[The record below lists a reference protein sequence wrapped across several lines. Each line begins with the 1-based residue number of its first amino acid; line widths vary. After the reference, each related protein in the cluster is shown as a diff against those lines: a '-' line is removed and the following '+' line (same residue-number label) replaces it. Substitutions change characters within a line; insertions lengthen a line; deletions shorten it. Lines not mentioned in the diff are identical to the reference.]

1 MKAIIMAAGGGR
13 RLLGLNLNKPKCLL
27 TASGGETL
35 IRRSV
40 NLLVSKGISD
50 ITVIV
55 GYKADL
61 IRNELNNDVTYFEN
75 PHFRTTNSI
84 MSLWY
89 AKDLLEDDVLLL
101 NGDLYYEHDILDYAI
116 NQTNPV
122 VMLADSTRIDNA
134 DYRFG
139 FIGDQINRFG
149 KHLTNQE
156 TDGEYVGIVRID
168 ECFIQ
173 TFKQTLEEMITA
185 GKSNI
190 WWEDVLYSF
199 ISKHVPIHF
208 FDVAGTFWTEVDTLR
223 DYKYLKNWIT
233 SQNRS
238 MPEKIYQSASLA
250 TE

>member
-1 MKAIIMAAGGGR
+1 MKAIIMAAGVGK
-13 RLLGLNLNKPKCLL
+13 RLQALNINKPKCLI
-27 TASGGETL
+27 TVGSETL

-40 NLLVSKGISD
+40 NLLINKGISD

-55 GYKADL
+55 GFMAHL
-61 IRNELNNDVTYFEN
+61 IRNELSNDVAYFEN
-75 PHFRTTNSI
+75 PDFHSTNSI
-84 MSLWY
+84 KSLWY
-89 AKDLLEDDVLLL
+89 ARDLLEDNVLLL
-101 NGDLYYEHDILDYAI
+101 NGDLYYEHSILDYAI
-116 NQTNPV
+116 NQTNAV
-122 VMLADSTRIDNA
+122 VMLADSTRINNA

-168 ECFIQ
+168 QCFIK

-199 ISKHVPIHF
+199 ISKQVPIHF
-208 FDVAGTFWTEVDTLR
+208 FDVAGTFWSEVDTLQ
-223 DYKYLKNWIT
+223 DYNYLQNWIT
-233 SQNRS
+233 GQVRS
-238 MPEKIYQSASLA
+238 LPN
-250 TE
+250 

>member
-1 MKAIIMAAGGGR
+1 MKAIIMAAGVGK
-13 RLLGLNLNKPKCLL
+13 RLHALNIKKPKCLISIGS
-27 TASGGETL
+27 TTL

-55 GYKADL
+55 GFKGHL
-61 IRNELNNDVTYFEN
+61 IRNELNNDVAYFEN
-75 PHFRTTNSI
+75 PDFHSTNSI
-84 MSLWY
+84 KSLWY
-89 AKDLLEDDVLLL
+89 AKDLLEDNVLLL
-101 NGDLYYEHDILDYAI
+101 NGDLYYEHAILDYAI

-134 DYRFG
+134 DYRFS
-139 FIGDQINRFG
+139 FSDDQIDQFG

-156 TDGEYVGIVRID
+156 TDGEYIGIVRID
-168 ECFIQ
+168 KCFIK

-199 ISKHVPIHF
+199 IAEQIPIHY
-208 FDVAGTFWTEVDTLR
+208 FDVAGTFWSEVDTLQ
-223 DYKYLKNWIT
+223 DYNYLQNWIT
-233 SQNRS
+233 SQDRS
-238 MPEKIYQSASLA
+238 MPSKEYQSSSLLI
-250 TE
+250 E

>member
-1 MKAIIMAAGGGR
+1 MKAIIMAAGIGK
-13 RLLGLNLNKPKCLL
+13 RLHALNIKKPKCLISIGS
-27 TASGGETL
+27 TTL

-55 GYKADL
+55 GYKSDL
-61 IRNELNNDVTYFEN
+61 IRNELNNNIAYFEN
-75 PHFRTTNSI
+75 PDFQITNSI
-84 MSLWY
+84 KSLWY
-89 AKDLLEDDVLLL
+89 AKELLEGDVLLL

-139 FIGDQINRFG
+139 FSGNQINRFG

-156 TDGEYVGIVRID
+156 TNGEYIGIVRID
-168 ECFIQ
+168 QSFIK
-173 TFKQTLEEMITA
+173 TFKQTLEDMITA

-199 ISKHVPIHF
+199 IEKNIPIHY
-208 FDVAGTFWTEVDTLR
+208 FDVAGTFWSEVDTLQ
-223 DYKYLKNWIT
+223 DYNYLQNWIT
-233 SQNRS
+233 SQDTPGTPRTV
-238 MPEKIYQSASLA
+238 QSAS
-250 TE
+250 

>member
-1 MKAIIMAAGGGR
+1 MKAIIMAAGIGK
-13 RLLGLNLNKPKCLL
+13 RLHALNINKPKCLINIGS
-27 TASGGETL
+27 TTL

-55 GYKADL
+55 GYKSDL
-61 IRNELNNDVTYFEN
+61 IRNELNNNIAYFEN
-75 PHFRTTNSI
+75 PDFHITNSI
-84 MSLWY
+84 KSLWY
-89 AKDLLEDDVLLL
+89 AKDLLEGDVLLL

-122 VMLADSTRIDNA
+122 VMLADSTRIDKA

-139 FIGDQINRFG
+139 FSGNQINRFG
-149 KHLTNQE
+149 KHLTNHE

-168 ECFIQ
+168 QSFIK
-173 TFKQTLEEMITA
+173 TFKQTLEDMITA

-199 ISKHVPIHF
+199 IEKNIPIHY
-208 FDVAGTFWTEVDTLR
+208 FDVAGTFWSEVDTLQ
-223 DYKYLKNWIT
+223 DYNYLQNWIT
-233 SQNRS
+233 SQVRS
-238 MPEKIYQSASLA
+238 LPN
-250 TE
+250 

>member
-1 MKAIIMAAGGGR
+1 MKAIIMAAGVGR
-13 RLLGLNLNKPKCLL
+13 RLHELNVNKPKCLL
-27 TASGGETL
+27 TAGSETL

-61 IRNELNNDVTYFEN
+61 IRNELNNDVAYFEN
-75 PHFRTTNSI
+75 PIFLTTNSI

-89 AKDLLEDDVLLL
+89 AKDLLEDNVLLL
-101 NGDLYYEHDILDYAI
+101 NGDLYYEHSILDYAI
-116 NQTNPV
+116 NQTNAV
-122 VMLADSTRIDNA
+122 VMLADSTRINNA

-168 ECFIQ
+168 QCFIK
-173 TFKQTLEEMITA
+173 TFKQTLEEMITD

-190 WWEDVLYSF
+190 CWEDVLYSF
-199 ISKHVPIHF
+199 ISKQVPIHF
-208 FDVAGTFWTEVDTLR
+208 FDVAGTFWSEVDTLQ
-223 DYKYLKNWIT
+223 DYNYLQNWIT
-233 SQNRS
+233 SQVRS
-238 MPEKIYQSASLA
+238 LPN
-250 TE
+250 

>member
-1 MKAIIMAAGGGR
+1 MKAIIMAAGVGK
-13 RLLGLNLNKPKCLL
+13 RLLGLNMNKPKCLL
-27 TASGGETL
+27 TAGSETL

-40 NLLVSKGISD
+40 NLLLKKGISD

-55 GYKADL
+55 GYEADL
-61 IRNELNNDVTYFEN
+61 IRNELKNDVVYFEN
-75 PHFRTTNSI
+75 PHFLTTNSI

-89 AKDLLEDDVLLL
+89 AKDLLKDDVLLL
-101 NGDLYYEHDILDYAI
+101 NGDLYYEHGILDYAKS
-116 NQTNPV
+116 QTNPV

-139 FIGDQINRFG
+139 FIGNQINRFG

-168 ECFIQ
+168 QCFIK
-173 TFKQTLEEMITA
+173 TFKQTLEEMIIS

-199 ISKHVPIHF
+199 ISKQVPIHF
-208 FDVAGTFWTEVDTLR
+208 YDVAGTFWSEVDTLK
-223 DYKYLKNWIT
+223 DYNYLQNWIT
-233 SQNRS
+233 SQDIIVPR
-238 MPEKIYQSASLA
+238 EKNPGFK
-250 TE
+250 

>member
-1 MKAIIMAAGGGR
+1 MKAIIMAAGVGR
-13 RLLGLNLNKPKCLL
+13 RLHALNMNKPKCLI
-27 TASGGETL
+27 TVGSTTL

-40 NLLVSKGISD
+40 DLLVSKGISD

-61 IRNELNNDVTYFEN
+61 IRNELNNDVAYFEN
-75 PHFRTTNSI
+75 PIFLTTNSI

-89 AKDLLEDDVLLL
+89 AKDLLEDNVLLL
-101 NGDLYYEHDILDYAI
+101 NGDLYYEHSILDYAI
-116 NQTNPV
+116 NQTNAV
-122 VMLADSTRIDNA
+122 VMLADSTRINNA

-168 ECFIQ
+168 QCFIK

-199 ISKHVPIHF
+199 ISKQVPIHF
-208 FDVAGTFWTEVDTLR
+208 FDVAGTFWSEVDTLQ
-223 DYKYLKNWIT
+223 DYNYLQNWIT
-233 SQNRS
+233 GQVRS
-238 MPEKIYQSASLA
+238 LPN
-250 TE
+250 

>member
-1 MKAIIMAAGGGR
+1 MAAGIGK
-13 RLLGLNLNKPKCLL
+13 RLLGLNLNKPKCLISIGS
-27 TASGGETL
+27 TTL

-50 ITVIV
+50 ITIIV
-55 GYKADL
+55 GYKSDL
-61 IRNELNNDVTYFEN
+61 IRNELNNDVAYFEN
-75 PHFRTTNSI
+75 PDFHSTNSI
-84 MSLWY
+84 KSLWY
-89 AKDLLEDDVLLL
+89 ARDLLEDDVLLL

-156 TDGEYVGIVRID
+156 TDGEYIGIVRID
-168 ECFIQ
+168 QCFIK

-199 ISKHVPIHF
+199 IEKNIPIHY
-208 FDVAGTFWTEVDTLR
+208 FDVAGTFWSEVDTLQ
-223 DYKYLKNWIT
+223 DYNYLQNWIT
-233 SQNRS
+233 SQEI
-238 MPEKIYQSASLA
+238 PKTQKIVQFLSH
-250 TE
+250 

>member
-1 MKAIIMAAGGGR
+1 MKAIIMAAGIGK
-13 RLLGLNLNKPKCLL
+13 RLHALNLNKPKCLINI
-27 TASGGETL
+27 GGTTL

-55 GYKADL
+55 GYKSDL
-61 IRNELNNDVTYFEN
+61 IRNELNNNIAYFEN
-75 PHFRTTNSI
+75 PDFHITNSI
-84 MSLWY
+84 KSLWY
-89 AKDLLEDDVLLL
+89 AKDLLEGDVLLL

-122 VMLADSTRIDNA
+122 VMLADSTRIDKA

-139 FIGDQINRFG
+139 FSGNQINRFG
-149 KHLTNQE
+149 KHLTNHE

-168 ECFIQ
+168 QSFIK
-173 TFKQTLEEMITA
+173 TFKKTLEEMITS

-199 ISKHVPIHF
+199 IEKQIPIHY
-208 FDVAGTFWTEVDTLR
+208 FDVAGTFWSEVDTLQ
-223 DYKYLKNWIT
+223 DYNYLQNWIT
-233 SQNRS
+233 NQD
-238 MPEKIYQSASLA
+238 MPIPHKIYRSAS
-250 TE
+250 

>member
-1 MKAIIMAAGGGR
+1 MKAIIMAAGVGT
-13 RLLGLNLNKPKCLL
+13 RLQTLNINKPKCLI
-27 TASGGETL
+27 TVGSETL

-40 NLLVSKGISD
+40 NLLVNKGISD

-55 GYKADL
+55 GFMAHL
-61 IRNELNNDVTYFEN
+61 IRNELNNDVAYYEN
-75 PHFRTTNSI
+75 PDFHKTNSI
-84 MSLWY
+84 KSLWY

-101 NGDLYYEHDILDYAI
+101 NGDLYYELVILDYAI

-134 DYRFG
+134 DYRFS
-139 FIGDQINRFG
+139 FSGDQIIQFG
-149 KHLTNQE
+149 KHLTNHE

-168 ECFIQ
+168 QCFIK

-199 ISKHVPIHF
+199 ISKQIPIHF
-208 FDVAGTFWTEVDTLR
+208 YDVAGTFWSEVDTLQ
-223 DYKYLKNWIT
+223 DYNYLQNWIT
-233 SQNRS
+233 SQD
-238 MPEKIYQSASLA
+238 MPKPRQIIQSESY
-250 TE
+250 

>member
-1 MKAIIMAAGGGR
+1 MKAIIMAAGVGK
-13 RLLGLNLNKPKCLL
+13 RLHALNINKPKCLIAVGS
-27 TASGGETL
+27 TTL

-55 GYKADL
+55 GFKGHL
-61 IRNELNNDVTYFEN
+61 IRNELNNDVAYFEN
-75 PHFRTTNSI
+75 PDFHSTNSI
-84 MSLWY
+84 KSLWY

-101 NGDLYYEHDILDYAI
+101 NGDLYYEHVILDYAL

-134 DYRFG
+134 DYRFS
-139 FIGDQINRFG
+139 FSGDQISQFG
-149 KHLTNQE
+149 KHLTNHE

-168 ECFIQ
+168 QRFIK
-173 TFKQTLEEMITA
+173 TFKQALEEMITS

-199 ISKHVPIHF
+199 IEKRIPIHY
-208 FDVAGTFWTEVDTLR
+208 FDVAGTFWSEVDTLQ
-223 DYKYLKNWIT
+223 DYNYLKNWIKN
-233 SQNRS
+233 QD
-238 MPEKIYQSASLA
+238 MPMPHKIIQSAR
-250 TE
+250 

>member
-1 MKAIIMAAGGGR
+1 MKAIIMAAGVGK
-13 RLLGLNLNKPKCLL
+13 RLLGLNMNKPKCLL
-27 TASGGETL
+27 TAGSETL

-40 NLLVSKGISD
+40 NLLVNKGISD

-55 GYKADL
+55 GYEADL
-61 IRNELNNDVTYFEN
+61 IRNELKNDVAYFEN
-75 PHFRTTNSI
+75 PHFLTTNSI

-89 AKDLLEDDVLLL
+89 AKDLLEDNVLLL
-101 NGDLYYEHDILDYAI
+101 NGDLYYEHGILDYAK

-139 FIGDQINRFG
+139 FIGNQINRFG

-168 ECFIQ
+168 QCFIK

-199 ISKHVPIHF
+199 ISKQIPIHF
-208 FDVAGTFWTEVDTLR
+208 YDVAGTFWSEVDTLQ
-223 DYKYLKNWIT
+223 DYNYLQNWIT
-233 SQNRS
+233 SQDMTIPREIIQFSNN
-238 MPEKIYQSASLA
+238 
-250 TE
+250 

>member
-1 MKAIIMAAGGGR
+1 MKAIIMAAGVGK
-13 RLLGLNLNKPKCLL
+13 RLLGLNMNKPKCLL
-27 TASGGETL
+27 TAGSETL

-40 NLLVSKGISD
+40 NLLVNKGISD

-55 GYKADL
+55 GYEADL
-61 IRNELNNDVTYFEN
+61 IRNELKNDVAYFEN
-75 PHFRTTNSI
+75 PHFLTTNSI

-89 AKDLLEDDVLLL
+89 AKDLLEDNVLLL
-101 NGDLYYEHDILDYAI
+101 NGDLYYEHGILDYAK

-139 FIGDQINRFG
+139 FIGNQINRFG

-168 ECFIQ
+168 QCFIK

-199 ISKHVPIHF
+199 ISKQIPIHF
-208 FDVAGTFWTEVDTLR
+208 YDVAGTFWSEVDTLQ
-223 DYKYLKNWIT
+223 DYNYLQNWIT
-233 SQNRS
+233 SQDMTVPREITQFSNN
-238 MPEKIYQSASLA
+238 
-250 TE
+250 

>member
-1 MKAIIMAAGGGR
+1 MKAIIMAAGIGK
-13 RLLGLNLNKPKCLL
+13 RLHALNINKPKCLINVGS
-27 TASGGETL
+27 TTL

-61 IRNELNNDVTYFEN
+61 IRNELNNDVVYYEN
-75 PHFRTTNSI
+75 PDFQTNNSI
-84 MSLWY
+84 KSLWY

-101 NGDLYYEHDILDYAI
+101 NGDLYYEQGILDYAI

-139 FIGDQINRFG
+139 FSGNQINQFG

-168 ECFIQ
+168 KCFIN
-173 TFKQTLEEMITA
+173 TFKQTLDEMITS

-199 ISKHVPIHF
+199 IEKQIPINY
-208 FDVAGTFWTEVDTLR
+208 FDVAGTYWSEVDTLQ
-223 DYKYLKNWIT
+223 DYNNLQNWIT
-233 SQNRS
+233 NQD
-238 MPEKIYQSASLA
+238 MLIPHQKLKPAS
-250 TE
+250 

>member
-1 MKAIIMAAGGGR
+1 MKAIIMAAGVGK
-13 RLLGLNLNKPKCLL
+13 RLLGLNMNKPKCLL
-27 TASGGETL
+27 TAGSETL

-40 NLLVSKGISD
+40 NLLVNKGISD

-55 GYKADL
+55 GYEADL
-61 IRNELNNDVTYFEN
+61 IRNELKNDVAYFEN
-75 PHFRTTNSI
+75 PHFLTTNSI

-89 AKDLLEDDVLLL
+89 AKDILEDNVLLL
-101 NGDLYYEHDILDYAI
+101 NGDLYYEHGILDYAKS
-116 NQTNPV
+116 QTNPV
-122 VMLADSTRIDNA
+122 VMLADSTRINNA

-139 FIGDQINRFG
+139 FIGNQINRFG

-168 ECFIQ
+168 QCFIK

-199 ISKHVPIHF
+199 ISKQIPIHF
-208 FDVAGTFWTEVDTLR
+208 YDVAGTFWSEVDTLQ
-223 DYKYLKNWIT
+223 DYNYLQNWIT
-233 SQNRS
+233 SQDMTIPREIIQFSSN
-238 MPEKIYQSASLA
+238 
-250 TE
+250 